1 MTDQAIKI
9 SNKAKED
16 KLKLKEECFNLK
28 EMVLTQKT
36 EANELR
42 NDLRVMNQ
50 KYTTLLEDVNKN
62 KTNTKYKNNV
72 QPIVEDDCDLE
83 ESLSS
88 DTKFIN
94 ISNTLANSTQNIPSS
109 TRILNNRPQS
119 RNTFM
124 DMAN

>member
-1 MTDQAIKI
+1 MTEQAIKI

-28 EMVLTQKT
+28 EMVLSQKT
-36 EANELR
+36 EANDLR

-62 KTNTKYKNNV
+62 KTKHKNHP
-72 QPIVEDDCDLE
+72 QPIIEDDCDLE

-94 ISNTLANSTQNIPSS
+94 ISNTLANSTNIPSS